1 LADFI
6 TTAYRFRFLVHAKD
20 STEVIKFMTSV
31 PEARDWIDDEPV
43 VLEKQ
48 AKDDESIRRLCNDL
62 GWVATFLSM
71 NERRQRLEVRRIRS
85 RSAS

>member
-1 LADFI
+1 M
-6 TTAYRFRFLVHAKD
+6 AYRFRFLVHAKD